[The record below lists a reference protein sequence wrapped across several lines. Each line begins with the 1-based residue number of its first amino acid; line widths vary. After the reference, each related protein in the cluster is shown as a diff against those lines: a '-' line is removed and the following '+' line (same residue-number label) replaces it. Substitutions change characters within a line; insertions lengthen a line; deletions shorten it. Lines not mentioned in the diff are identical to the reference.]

1 MNKYDKLEEIVGK
14 DKVKYNEKMS
24 KYTTMRVGGPC
35 DCIVFPDEISK
46 IKEVIDFCKNE
57 NITFFVIGNGSNL
70 LVKDEGIHGVV
81 IKLGHRFG
89 KIELDG
95 EYILSYAGATMP
107 TLSQLAKKNSL
118 KGLEFAC
125 GIPGTIGGG
134 VKMNAGAYGSQI
146 SDILYEVTYMD
157 EKEEIKTIKNKDCS
171 FGYRKS
177 IFTINPNYVI
187 LSAKF
192 KLERGNIDEIENKMK
207 ENSLARKAKQPLEYP
222 NFGSVFK
229 RPEGY
234 FVGKLVDDAG
244 LRGYKIGGAQVSTK
258 HTGFIVN
265 VDNATCKDVL
275 DLIGYVQTTV
285 YNKFN
290 VKLTPEVIIIG
301 GDK

>member
-35 DCIVFPDEISK
+35 DCVVFPDEILK

-81 IKLGHRFG
+81 IKLGHRFS

-95 EYILSYAGATMP
+95 EYILAYAGATMP
-107 TLSQLAKKNSL
+107 ALSQLAKKNSL

-265 VDNATCKDVL
+265 VNNATCKDVL

>member
-1 MNKYDKLEEIVGK
+1 MNKYDKLDEIVGK
-14 DKVKYNEKMS
+14 DKIKYNEKMS

-81 IKLGHRFG
+81 IKLGHRFS

-95 EYILSYAGATMP
+95 EYILAYAGATMP
-107 TLSQLAKKNSL
+107 ALSQLAKKNSL